1 MNHGK
6 NYNRGTSFFGKYIQ
20 DTPEKEQD
28 TSVDLLC
35 KMTNKFPWQ
44 FIKSGYSNASSPGT
58 GSSGS
63 STNSQCYGQSP
74 DDPSVDSLLNSLLQV
89 VNGDNFNGPASCN
102 IQFSQTGSYINNRC
116 KDCIDIACDSCST
129 ARLLNATE
137 LGHEDDNNLMQSLS
151 TEIPSSPIIN
161 TPNLISSGVPLFC
174 DLHRDAQKFYCQ
186 TCSKPLCGECGTHH
200 HHGHITVNLME
211 AIEGAGIQANQVLKE
226 AKLGITALREELDAV
241 QIAAEILEQKARQAT
256 ADVILCIRRVA
267 SALETREKRLL
278 DRIEKARLLKFAVLK
293 ARDEGLRNGIT
304 RLSRAADKLNEAM
317 ESKTLTSNPLN
328 LLLTKDMASAEVFQ
342 IRQSRQTLPSQE
354 ESWISFNGLEE
365 DTILNVIANLGAV
378 VVNNP
383 GPIGDRRA
391 VRGRGNSPQI
401 FLRHSASIP
410 MVSVPRGRPV
420 PSNSFPVTV
429 RISRS
434 SDLSVKPLKIIGND
448 GDAQDNLCRPWGV
461 ACDRE
466 GHIVVADRS
475 NNRIQIYR
483 QDGSFLR
490 RFGTHGSAPGQF
502 DRPAGVAVD
511 ARRRIVVADK
521 DNHRI
526 QVLTMEGLFLL
537 SFGEKGC
544 RCGQFNYPWDVA
556 VNSECQIVVSDTRN
570 HRVQLFSPEGVF
582 LRKYGYESAPHM
594 WKYFDSPRGV
604 AFNPEGNVV
613 TTDFNNHRVVI
624 IDADFMHTRIFECE
638 CAGGSKQFLRPQGLV
653 IDDEGNIVIA
663 DSRNHR
669 VQIFDSAGV
678 LKWRFGSYGKGE
690 DEMDRPSG
698 IALCPDGRI
707 AVVDFGNNRVLLI

>member
-6 NYNRGTSFFGKYIQ
+6 NYNRGANFWGNCIQ
-20 DTPEKEQD
+20 DNQEKEQD
-28 TSVDLLC
+28 VNVDLLC
-35 KMTNKFPWQ
+35 KMSNKFPWQ
-44 FIKSGYSNASSPGT
+44 FIKSGYSNASSPST
-58 GSSGS
+58 ASSGS
-63 STNSQCYGQSP
+63 STNSQCYGQSS
-74 DDPSVDSLLNSLLQV
+74 DDLSVDSLINSLLEV
-89 VNGDNFNGPASCN
+89 VNGDNFNGPASL
-102 IQFSQTGSYINNRC
+102 QFSQTGNSTNNIC
-116 KDCIDIACDSCST
+116 KDCIDTVCDTCASGQ
-129 ARLLNATE
+129 LLNLTE
-137 LGHEDDNNLMQSLS
+137 LAHEDEHNQTQSILK
-151 TEIPSSPIIN
+151 EIPSPPIIN
-161 TPNLISSGVPLFC
+161 VPNLNSTGLPPFC
-174 DLHRDAQKFYCQ
+174 DVHRDANKFYCQ

-200 HHGHITVNLME
+200 HHGHITINLME
-211 AIEGAGIQANQVLKE
+211 AVEGAGMQANQVLKE

-256 ADVILCIRRVA
+256 ADVMLCVRRVA
-267 SALETREKRLL
+267 TALETREKELL
-278 DRIEKARLLKFAVLK
+278 DKIEKARFLKFAALK
-293 ARDEGLRNGIT
+293 ARDEGLRSGIT
-304 RLSRAADKLNEAM
+304 RLSRAADKLSKAM
-317 ESKTLTSNPLN
+317 ESKTLASNPLN

-342 IRQSRQTLPSQE
+342 IRQSRQCLPSQE
-354 ESWISFNGLEE
+354 ENWISFNGLEG
-365 DTILNVIANLGAV
+365 TILNVIANLGAV

-401 FLRHSASIP
+401 FLRHTASIP
-410 MVSVPRGRPV
+410 PTSVPRGRPV
-420 PSNSFPVTV
+420 PSNTFPVTV
-429 RISRS
+429 KINRNT
-434 SDLSVKPLKIIGND
+434 DLSIKPLKIIGND
-448 GDAQDNLCRPWGV
+448 GDPQNNLCRPWGV
-461 ACDRE
+461 ACDRD
-466 GHIVVADRS
+466 GQIVVADRS

-483 QDGSFLR
+483 QDGLFLR
-490 RFGTHGSAPGQF
+490 RFGSHGTAPGQF

-582 LRKYGYESAPHM
+582 LRKYGYESAPNM
-594 WKYFDSPRGV
+594 WKHFDSPRGV

-624 IDADFMHTRIFECE
+624 IDADFMHARIFECE

-653 IDDEGNIVIA
+653 IDDNGNIIIA

-669 VQIFDSAGV
+669 IQVFDSAGI
-678 LKWRFGSYGKGE
+678 LKWRFGNYGKGE

>member
-1 MNHGK
+1 MSHGK
-6 NYNRGTSFFGKYIQ
+6 NHNRGANFFGEYIHDNQ
-20 DTPEKEQD
+20 QKEQD
-28 TSVDLLC
+28 ANVNLLC
-35 KMTNKFPWQ
+35 EMTNKLPWQ
-44 FIKSGYSNASSPGT
+44 YIKSGYSNASSPCT

-74 DDPSVDSLLNSLLQV
+74 DDLSVDSLIHSLLQV

-102 IQFSQTGSYINNRC
+102 IQFSHTGYSTSNRC
-116 KDCIDIACDSCST
+116 KDCINAVCNSCS
-129 ARLLNATE
+129 ANRHLNCME
-137 LGHEDDNNLMQSLS
+137 LNYEDEHSSVENIP

-161 TPNLISSGVPLFC
+161 VPNLTSTGLPLFC
-174 DLHRDAQKFYCQ
+174 DVHRDAQKFYCQ
-186 TCSKPLCGECGTHH
+186 TCSKPLCGECGIHH
-200 HHGHITVNLME
+200 HQGHITVNLME
-211 AIEGAGIQANQVLKE
+211 AVEGAGMQANQVLKE
-226 AKLGITALREELDAV
+226 AKLGISALREELDAV
-241 QIAAEILEQKARQAT
+241 QIAGEILEQKARQAT
-256 ADVILCIRRVA
+256 TDVMLCIRRVA
-267 SALETREKRLL
+267 SALETREKELL
-278 DRIEKARLLKFAVLK
+278 GKIEKARLLKFAALK
-293 ARDEGLRNGIT
+293 VRDEGLRNGIA
-304 RLSRAADKLNEAM
+304 RLSRAADKLSEAM
-317 ESKTLTSNPLN
+317 ESKTLPNNPLN

-342 IRQSRQTLPSQE
+342 IRQSRQSLPSQE
-354 ESWISFNGLEE
+354 ENWISFNGLEG
-365 DTILNVIANLGAV
+365 TLLNAITNLGAV

-401 FLRHSASIP
+401 FLRQTASIP
-410 MVSVPRGRPV
+410 LVSIPRGRPV
-420 PSNSFPVTV
+420 PSNTFPVTV
-429 RISRS
+429 RRNRK
-434 SDLSVKPLKIIGND
+434 SDLSVQPLKIIGND

-461 ACDRE
+461 ACDKE
-466 GHIVVADRS
+466 GHIVIADRS
-475 NNRIQIYR
+475 NNRIQIFR
-483 QDGSFLR
+483 QDGSFLK
-490 RFGTHGSAPGQF
+490 RFGTHGTAPGQF

-582 LRKYGYESAPHM
+582 LRKYGYESAPNM
-594 WKYFDSPRGV
+594 WKHFDSPRGV
-604 AFNPEGNVV
+604 AFNPGGNVV

-624 IDADFMHTRIFECE
+624 IDADFMHARIFECE

-653 IDDEGNIVIA
+653 IDDEGNIIIA

-669 VQIFDSAGV
+669 IQVFDSAGI
-678 LKWRFGSYGKGE
+678 LKWRFGSYGKAE

>member
-1 MNHGK
+1 MNNGQSYH
-6 NYNRGTSFFGKYIQ
+6 RDTQFLGKYTSDSQ
-20 DTPEKEQD
+20 EQEQD
-28 TSVDLLC
+28 IDMIW
-35 KMTNKFPWQ
+35 KMANKFPWQ
-44 FIKSGYSNASSPGT
+44 CMGSGNSDASSPGT
-58 GSSGS
+58 ASSGS

-74 DDPSVDSLLNSLLQV
+74 DDLSVDSLINSLLQV
-89 VNGDNFNGPASCN
+89 VNADTFNGPACS
-102 IQFSQTGSYINNRC
+102 QFPHSRSFMNRC
-116 KDCIDIACDSCST
+116 KDCIDTMCDSCQHTNSGD
-129 ARLLNATE
+129 LS
-137 LGHEDDNNLMQSLS
+137 HEDDHNTMQNILS
-151 TEIPSSPIIN
+151 EIPSPPLIN
-161 TPNLISSGVPLFC
+161 APNVSSAGLTLFC
-174 DLHRDAQKFYCQ
+174 DVHRDGQKFYCQ
-186 TCSKPLCGECGTHH
+186 TCSKPLCGECGIHH
-200 HHGHITVNLME
+200 HHGHVTVNLME
-211 AIEGAGIQANQVLKE
+211 AVEGAGMQANQVLKE
-226 AKLGITALREELDAV
+226 AKLGISALREELDAV
-241 QIAAEILEQKARQAT
+241 QIAAEILEQKARQAI
-256 ADVILCIRRVA
+256 ADVMLCIRRVA
-267 SALETREKRLL
+267 AALETREKELL
-278 DRIEKARLLKFAVLK
+278 GKIEKARLLKFSALK
-293 ARDEGLRNGIT
+293 VRDEGLRNGLS
-304 RLSRAADKLNEAM
+304 RLSRAAEKLNEAM
-317 ESKTLTSNPLN
+317 ESKTLSNNPLN

-342 IRQSRQTLPSQE
+342 IRQSRQCLPSQE
-354 ESWISFNGLEE
+354 ENWISFNGLEG
-365 DTILNVIANLGAV
+365 TILNAVANLGAV

-383 GPIGDRRA
+383 GPIGDRRP

-401 FLRHSASIP
+401 FRRQTSSIN
-410 MVSVPRGRPV
+410 SITLPRGRPV
-420 PSNSFPVTV
+420 SSNSFPVTV
-429 RISRS
+429 RINRNA
-434 SDLSVKPLKIIGND
+434 DLSVKPLKIIGND
-448 GDAQDNLCRPWGV
+448 GDGRENLCRPWGI

-483 QDGSFLR
+483 QDGVFVR
-490 RFGTHGSAPGQF
+490 RFGSPGAGPGQF

-582 LRKYGYESAPHM
+582 LRKYGYELASNM
-594 WKYFDSPRGV
+594 WKHFDSPRGV

-624 IDADFMHTRIFECE
+624 IDADFMHARVFECE

-653 IDDEGNIVIA
+653 IDDDGNIIVA

-669 VQIFDSAGV
+669 IQVFDSAGV
-678 LKWRFGSYGKGE
+678 LKWRFGSYGKGD

-707 AVVDFGNNRVLLI
+707 AVVDFGNNRVLII